1 VLPGP
6 TFITCRPFRPTR
18 RESAR
23 TLQPAERAAPRALGT
38 SGSARTPLTHSN
50 SRSIAISHGE
60 WTDATVTRLRQLW
73 AEGHS
78 TGEIG
83 RHLACL
89 QERRRRQGA
98 PPRSAGT
105 AVADPRDRV
114 SRNGRGARRC
124 RRRSRCPTQRNA
136 LLTALTGRL
145 RRRRS
150 NRGRAQCRHL
160 RARPPGALRQAYC
173 QRARRTDG
181 VHQNDAIA
189 ITAGRLSVAI
199 ECARPPELNQWERQ
213 FLGTR
218 ANWKGGRITQKQPDC
233 LWRVSQRLG
242 LRIRSRQTPPEQAAG
257 LLNFE
262 ETPRRR
268 PGGGRDQGGPG

>member
-1 VLPGP
+1 MANGQ
-6 TFITCRPFRPTR
+6 TRPSHGCGSFGLTDTR
-18 RESAR
+18 RWRSGATWVSTRTPSSAR
-23 TLQPAERAAPRALGT
+23 
-38 SGSARTPLTHSN
+38 RTA
-50 SRSIAISHGE
+50 SI
-60 WTDATVTRLRQLW
+60 
-73 AEGHS
+73 
-78 TGEIG
+78 
-83 RHLACL
+83 C
-89 QERRRRQGA
+89 
-98 PPRSAGT
+98 
-105 AVADPRDRV
+105 RD
-114 SRNGRGARRC
+114 G
-124 RRRSRCPTQRNA
+124 RRRSARSGKPKRP
-136 LLTALTGRL
+136 
-145 RRRRS
+145 RRPPVS
-150 NRGRAQCRHL
+150 KEIAMPDAAQCAAHGAHRAIETEAKQPRASPQCRHL